1 MSANEK
7 DHASATPAAGTPA
20 GVGTAAD
27 ARAPEPAAAPAARPK
42 KGVPEAANFRLLQAA
57 CEAYLDEEG
66 CEKVERAYRFA
77 ADYHRDQ
84 RRRSGEPYINHP
96 VEVALIL
103 AHDLRMDED
112 TICAALLHDTVE
124 DTPATKDELVERFG
138 QTVADL
144 VDGVTKLTSIQVSS
158 MDAKQAWN
166 LRKMFLAM
174 SRDIRVVIIK
184 LADRLH
190 NMRTLAA
197 LPPDRRLFKARE
209 TMDVYAPLADR
220 LGISSVKWE
229 LEDLAFFWLE
239 PEEYQR
245 VARMVQDSRA
255 QREDDTERAI
265 KTLDDELKSAGL
277 TGYQITGRPKHLWSI
292 YQKMTRKGR
301 EFSDIYDLIALRV
314 ITQTVGDC
322 YSALGAV
329 HSLWNPMPG
338 RFKDYIAT
346 PKANLYQSLHTTV
359 VGPDGKPI
367 EIQIRTAEMHEASEY
382 GIAAHWLYKKEG
394 NSRGRMSA
402 EDRAIDSTINW
413 IRKTLDWATE
423 DDIDDPHE
431 FLDNLRVDLFEH
443 EIFVFTPKG
452 EVMSLRRDATPL
464 DFAYAVH
471 TEVGN
476 HCVGAKVNGSVVP
489 LSTKLQMGDRVE
501 VLTNKNAKP
510 SRDWMNLVAMPS
522 TRAKIRKFFSTQ
534 NRNDDAE
541 AGRTELAHELRKRG
555 YGISTRRTVKA
566 IERVCEGFELRSAD
580 DLFASVHTGKI
591 SLKQAANRIEEIL
604 EEGSPEQLAAAAA
617 EAERQAEHEHAMA
630 TGAPVMKS
638 YALTQA
644 ARGKRR
650 RSNCGVVVKGDP
662 DLLVHLAHCCNPVA
676 GDEIVGFITRGRG
689 VSVHRAN
696 CPNVADLMRNP
707 ARMIEVAWDTSG
719 ATEFRVEIVVE
730 ATDRMGL
737 LKDVTVAI
745 GDAGA
750 NILSAAT
757 QTSAQ
762 GVARLRFLVAIS
774 DASLLDVL
782 LSAVSRVPS
791 VFDARRI
798 MPGEGANQMKRRV

>member
-1 MSANEK
+1 
-7 DHASATPAAGTPA
+7 
-20 GVGTAAD
+20 
-27 ARAPEPAAAPAARPK
+27 
-42 KGVPEAANFRLLQAA
+42 
-57 CEAYLDEEG
+57 
-66 CEKVERAYRFA
+66 
-77 ADYHRDQ
+77 
-84 RRRSGEPYINHP
+84 
-96 VEVALIL
+96 
-103 AHDLRMDED
+103 MDED

-124 DTPATKDELVERFG
+124 DTPATKDQVAELFG
-138 QTVADL
+138 PTVADL

-255 QREDDTERAI
+255 QREEDTDAAI
-265 KTLDDELKSAGL
+265 KTLDDELKAAGL

-301 EFSDIYDLIALRV
+301 EFADIYDLIALRV
-314 ITQTVGDC
+314 ITQSVGDC
-322 YSALGAV
+322 YSTLGAV

-476 HCVGAKVNGSVVP
+476 HCVGAKVNGVVVP
-489 LSTKLQMGDRVE
+489 LSYKLQMGDRVE
-501 VLTNKNAKP
+501 VLTNKGAKP
-510 SRDWMNLVAMPS
+510 SRDWMSLVAMPS
-522 TRAKIRKFFSTQ
+522 SRAKIRKYFSTQ
-534 NRNDDAE
+534 NKNDDAE
-541 AGRTELAHELRKRG
+541 QGRTELAHELRKRG

-566 IERVCEGFELRSAD
+566 IERVCESFELRSPE
-580 DLFASVHTGKI
+580 DLFASVHTGKV
-591 SLKQAANRIEEIL
+591 SVKQAANRIEEIL
-604 EEGSPEQLAAAAA
+604 EEGSPEQLAAQAA
-617 EAERQAEHEHAMA
+617 EAERQAAHERAM
-630 TGAPVMKS
+630 TSGAPVMQS
-638 YALTQA
+638 YAMTQTA
-644 ARGKRR
+644 KGRR
-650 RSNCGVVVKGDP
+650 KRSNCGVVVKGDP

-676 GDEIVGFITRGRG
+676 GDEIVGFVTRGRG

-696 CPNVADLMRNP
+696 CPNVTDLMRNP
-707 ARMIEVAWDTSG
+707 DRMIEVAWDTSG

-737 LKDVTVAI
+737 LRDITVAV

-757 QTSAQ
+757 QTTAQ

-798 MPGEGANQMKRRV
+798 MPGEGANQMKQRVK

>member
-1 MSANEK
+1 MSENE
-7 DHASATPAAGTPA
+7 
-20 GVGTAAD
+20 V
-27 ARAPEPAAAPAARPK
+27 RAPQPASMHAGAPQVEAPQPLSEAKRAKRSAPD
-42 KGVPEAANFRLLQAA
+42 AANFRLLQSA
-57 CEAYLDEEG
+57 CSAYLDEEG
-66 CEKVERAYRFA
+66 CEKVDRAYRFA
-77 ADYHRDQ
+77 AEYHRDQ

-124 DTPATKDELVERFG
+124 DTPATKDQIAELFG
-138 QTVADL
+138 ETVADL

-255 QREDDTERAI
+255 QREEDTESAI
-265 KTLDDELKSAGL
+265 KTLDDELKAAGL

-301 EFSDIYDLIALRV
+301 EFADIYDLIALRV
-314 ITQTVGDC
+314 ITQSVGDC

-329 HSLWNPMPG
+329 HSLWNPLPG

-489 LSTKLQMGDRVE
+489 LSYKLQMGDRVE

-510 SRDWMNLVAMPS
+510 SRDWMALVAMPS
-522 TRAKIRKFFSTQ
+522 SRAKIRKYFSTQ
-534 NRNDDAE
+534 TKNDDAE
-541 AGRTELAHELRKRG
+541 QGRTELAHELRKRG

-566 IERVCEGFELRSAD
+566 IERVCEQFELRSPD
-580 DLFASVHTGKI
+580 DLFANVHNGKI
-591 SLKQAANRIEEIL
+591 SVKQAANRIEEIL
-604 EEGSPEQLAAAAA
+604 EEGSPEQLAAQAAQA
-617 EAERQAEHEHAMA
+617 QRQAAHDQAMA
-630 TGAPVMKS
+630 SGAPVMQP

-644 ARGKRR
+644 AKGRR
-650 RSNCGVVVKGDP
+650 KRSNCGVVVKGDP

-676 GDEIVGFITRGRG
+676 GDEIVGFVTRGRG

-696 CPNVADLMRNP
+696 CPNVSDLMRNP
-707 ARMIEVAWDTSG
+707 DRMIEVAWDTSG

-737 LKDVTVAI
+737 LKDITVAI

-798 MPGEGANQMKRRV
+798 MPGEGANQMKQRVK

>member
-1 MSANEK
+1 MSDIEPRAVSGTAPE
-7 DHASATPAAGTPA
+7 AAPAPAAQPQ
-20 GVGTAAD
+20 
-27 ARAPEPAAAPAARPK
+27 AARPK
-42 KGVPEAANFRLLQAA
+42 KGIPDAANYRLLQAA

-66 CEKVERAYRFA
+66 CDKVGRAYRFA

-124 DTPATKDELVERFG
+124 DTPATLDELRDLFG
-138 QTVADL
+138 ETVADL

-197 LPPDRRLFKARE
+197 LPPDRRQFKARE

-220 LGISSVKWE
+220 LGISSIKWE

-239 PEEYQR
+239 PDEYQR

-255 QREDDTERAI
+255 QREDDTEAAI
-265 KTLDDELKSAGL
+265 KTLDDELKAVGL
-277 TGYQITGRPKHLWSI
+277 TDYQITGRPKHLWSI

-452 EVMSLRRDATPL
+452 EVMSLRRDSTPL

-489 LSTKLQMGDRVE
+489 LSYTLHMGDRVE

-510 SRDWMNLVAMPS
+510 SRDWMSMVVMPS

-566 IERVCEGFELRSAD
+566 IERVCEGFELRSPD
-580 DLFASVHTGKI
+580 DLFAAVHSGKV

-604 EEGSPEQLAAAAA
+604 EEGSPEQLAAQAA
-617 EAERQAEHEHAMA
+617 EAEKRAEHERAMA
-630 TGAPVMKS
+630 SGKPVMTS

-644 ARGKRR
+644 AKGKRK

-696 CPNVADLMRNP
+696 CPNVTDLMKNP
-707 ARMIEVAWDTSG
+707 DRMIEVAWDTSG

-737 LKDVTVAI
+737 LKDITVAI

-782 LSAVSRVPS
+782 LAAVSRVPS

-798 MPGEGANQMKRRV
+798 MPGEGANQMKQRVR